1 MYILPPTLRHARM
14 PVHSSRT
21 ARFPISSSACFEPS
35 HRVVQIWFS
44 RRQFVIPGAVTPSSS
59 GKWEWAR
66 DGAARA
72 DGGVRAWPIS
82 SPSPGV
88 LYTRPRCGVVRTHP
102 SFFSALRA
110 PSEGLSYIVA
120 DTWGGPAA
128 RGRSSKHPRGGAG
141 RGAVEIRIS
150 HPRGLV
156 ERASGFKAS
165 AGWMGGASAERRCCG
180 FAGLWPSECG
190 WHVLYAL
197 GGVTCGLA
205 CGIAASSLP
214 GPFPHR
220 PPAPLRYYFG
230 SSVVSLSRGAVVSSL
245 TAASPEAIA
254 PPPTW
259 SSRPSPAS
267 SPVVPRWVIIVI
279 RRSREPRG
287 TVACRPARIAA
298 RGNGIVASGQPWGL
312 GCDRGQMKGA
322 PRVGV
327 GMLWVKVS
335 GAQGRTRCTH
345 WNGFA
350 ISSRWRCGC
359 VSSVSERRA
368 RSASGNGSPRFHTR
382 LGYSSKGGHSR
393 GVSDLGVAFAH
404 HRSIG
409 DDDGEIAS
417 RCLGGKL
424 GRGLRKGRMRLE
436 RSCGSPAAA
445 TPRRNAAK

>member
-1 MYILPPTLRHARM
+1 MYILPPTLRRARM

-35 HRVVQIWFS
+35 HRVVRIWFS
-44 RRQFVIPGAVTPSSS
+44 RRQFAIPGAVTPSSS

-72 DGGVRAWPIS
+72 DGGVRAWPSCAPRRMASLPLCFVAQTGRRLPVHRSGIS

-88 LYTRPRCGVVRTHP
+88 LYARPRCGVARTHP

-287 TVACRPARIAA
+287 AVACRPARIAA
-298 RGNGIVASGQPWGL
+298 RGNGIVASVRAVVVERCAMLGFRSWGL
-312 GCDRGQMKGA
+312 S
-322 PRVGV
+322 P
-327 GMLWVKVS
+327 
-335 GAQGRTRCTH
+335 
-345 WNGFA
+345 
-350 ISSRWRCGC
+350 
-359 VSSVSERRA
+359 VSSSC
-368 RSASGNGSPRFHTR
+368 
-382 LGYSSKGGHSR
+382 
-393 GVSDLGVAFAH
+393 DLQA
-404 HRSIG
+404 
-409 DDDGEIAS
+409 
-417 RCLGGKL
+417 
-424 GRGLRKGRMRLE
+424 
-436 RSCGSPAAA
+436 P
-445 TPRRNAAK
+445 